1 MLPDVVRSR
10 PGKLAILAGL
20 ALALALALPGSTEAT
35 SFNEVAKL
43 TASDAQSAVRAFGQ
57 TYEIALRL
65 HRGEAFHGED

>member
-1 MLPDVVRSR
+1 MLLDFVRSR
-10 PGKLAILAGL
+10 PWKLVILAGL
-20 ALALALALPGSTEAT
+20 AMAFALASPGSTEAT

-57 TYEIALRL
+57 AYEIALRL